1 MPAAWMST
9 SPDDNNGSKRVV
21 ATFRDS
27 LGDAGPYL
35 GLGMQLG
42 LVVAFYTVGGYLL
55 DRWLGTVPWLTLIG
69 AGLGMLAMFIQLVR
83 VTTRM
88 NRRTAETRAERQKRD
103 ASDASAQRE

>member
-1 MPAAWMST
+1 MT
-9 SPDDNNGSKRVV
+9 SSPDNNGSKRVV

-55 DRWLGTVPWLTLIG
+55 DRWLGTLPWLTLLG
-69 AGLGMLAMFIQLVR
+69 AGLGMLAMFIHLVR

-88 NRRTAETRAERQKRD
+88 NRRTAEVQSERRKQDAPESSAEED
-103 ASDASAQRE
+103 